1 MSKILLTLLFLPLF
15 AFAGANTVVYNVT
28 NDTVIRG
35 SLDNEQVSIASISKL
50 MTVYTVLNANQ
61 DLYENLTVVSPRT
74 TNTKLSKGMVLSRL
88 ELIKLSLISSDN
100 LAAITLSE
108 NYPGGRD
115 MFIHKMNENAV
126 LLKMY
131 DTRFVEPTGLS
142 ASNYSSVHDIVTLTK
157 TVSQYDIVKTAAINP
172 AEYVIAITYKN
183 KNKFKKNGKKIK
195 HIKQPKKQA
204 SEEKTVTSKIHT
216 HPTSTFFGHEGII
229 TIKTG
234 FTNAAGFCITM
245 LVMSNEQIYNITV
258 LGAKTKKERQLF
270 VEKSLK
276 IINA

>member
-35 SLDNEQVSIASISKL
+35 ALDNEQVSIASISKL

-61 DLYENLTVVSPRT
+61 DLNENLQVVSPKT
-74 TNTKLSKGMVLSRL
+74 SNTKLVKGMTLTRL
-88 ELIKLSLISSDN
+88 ELIRLSLISSDN

-108 NYPGGRD
+108 NYPGGKD
-115 MFIHKMNENAV
+115 MFIQKMNENAS
-126 LLKMY
+126 LLKMH

-142 ASNYSSVHDIVTLTK
+142 PLNASSVRDIVTLTK
-157 TVSQYDIVKTAAINP
+157 TVSQYDIVKTAAMTP
-172 AEYVIAITYKN
+172 VEYVLATTYRPAY
-183 KNKFKKNGKKIK
+183 KKKGKKVK
-195 HIKQPKKQA
+195 HIKQPRPRN
-204 SEEKTVTSKIHT
+204 SENAPVTAKIHT
-216 HPTSTFFGHEGII
+216 HPTSTFFGHEGIF

-245 LVMSNEQIYNITV
+245 LVVANEQVYNITV
-258 LGAKTKKERQLF
+258 LGARTKKERQRY

>member
-1 MSKILLTLLFLPLF
+1 MSKFLLTLLFLPLF
-15 AFAGANTVVYNVT
+15 AVAEANTVVYNVT

-35 SLDNEQVSIASISKL
+35 TLDDEQVSIASITKL

-61 DLYENLTVVSPRT
+61 DLHENLRVVSPRT
-74 TNTKLSKGMVLSRL
+74 TNTRLVKGMTLSRL

-100 LAAITLSE
+100 LAAITLAE
-108 NYPGGRD
+108 NYPGGKD
-115 MFIHKMNENAV
+115 VFIQKMNEHTI
-126 LLKMY
+126 LLKMH

-142 ASNYSSVHDIVTLTK
+142 ALNYSSIRDIVTLTK
-157 TVSQYDIVKTAAINP
+157 TVSQYDIVKTSAMAP
-172 AEYVIAITYKN
+172 ASYVTATKNRNIVKKKN
-183 KNKFKKNGKKIK
+183 KKKR
-195 HIKQPKKQA
+195 HIKQPKKISQ
-204 SEEKTVTSKIHT
+204 SSTVTTKIHT
-216 HPTSTFFGHEGII
+216 HPTSTYFGHEGIF

-245 LVMSNEQIYNITV
+245 LVVANEQVYNITI
-258 LGAKTKKERQLF
+258 LGAKTKRERQIL

>member
-15 AFAGANTVVYNVT
+15 AFAEANTVVYNVT

-35 SLDNEQVSIASISKL
+35 ALDNEQVSIASISKL
-50 MTVYTVLNANQ
+50 MTVYTVLHANQ
-61 DLYENLTVVSPRT
+61 DLTENLRVVSPRT
-74 TNTKLSKGMVLSRL
+74 TNTRLVKGMTLTRL

-115 MFIHKMNENAV
+115 IFIQKMNENAN
-126 LLKMY
+126 LLRMH

-142 ASNYSSVHDIVTLTK
+142 PMNSSSIRDIVTLTK
-157 TVSQYDIVKTAAINP
+157 TVSQYDIVKSAAMTPASYVTATKNRNI
-172 AEYVIAITYKN
+172 VKKKN
-183 KNKFKKNGKKIK
+183 KKKR
-195 HIKQPKKQA
+195 HIKQPKKA
-204 SEEKTVTSKIHT
+204 SESSTVTTKIHT
-216 HPTSTFFGHEGII
+216 HPTSTYFGHEGIF

-245 LVMSNEQIYNITV
+245 LVVANEQVYNITV
-258 LGAKTKKERQLF
+258 LGARTKKERQIF

>member
-1 MSKILLTLLFLPLF
+1 MRKLLLTLLFLPLF
-15 AFAGANTVVYNVT
+15 AFAEANTVVYNVT

-35 SLDNEQVSIASISKL
+35 ALDHEQVSIASISKL

-61 DLYENLTVVSPRT
+61 DLTENLRVVSPRT
-74 TNTKLSKGMVLSRL
+74 TNTRLVKGMTLSRL

-100 LAAITLSE
+100 LAAITLAE

-115 MFIHKMNENAV
+115 MFIQKMNENAS
-126 LLKMY
+126 LLRMH
-131 DTRFVEPTGLS
+131 DTRFVDPTGLS
-142 ASNYSSVHDIVTLTK
+142 PLNSSSIRDVVTLTK
-157 TVSQYDIVKTAAINP
+157 TVSQYDIVKTSAMTP
-172 AEYVIAITYKN
+172 ASYVTATKNRNILKKKN
-183 KNKFKKNGKKIK
+183 KKKH
-195 HIKQPKKQA
+195 HIKQPKKA
-204 SEEKTVTSKIHT
+204 SLSSTVTTKIHT
-216 HPTSTFFGHEGII
+216 HPTSNYFGHEGIF

-245 LVMSNEQIYNITV
+245 LVVANEQVYNITV
-258 LGAKTKKERQLF
+258 LGARTKKERQRY

>member
-15 AFAGANTVVYNVT
+15 AFAEANTVVYNVT

-35 SLDNEQVSIASISKL
+35 ALDNEQVSIASISKL

-61 DLYENLTVVSPRT
+61 DLNENLRVVSPRT
-74 TNTKLSKGMVLSRL
+74 TNTRLVKGMTLSRL

-100 LAAITLSE
+100 LAAITLAE
-108 NYPGGRD
+108 NYPGGKV
-115 MFIHKMNENAV
+115 MFIQKMNENAT
-126 LLKMY
+126 LLKMH

-157 TVSQYDIVKTAAINP
+157 TVSQYDVVKTAAMAP
-172 AEYVIAITYKN
+172 AGYVTATKN
-183 KNKFKKNGKKIK
+183 RNVFKKKGKKK
-195 HIKQPKKQA
+195 RHIKQPKKA
-204 SEEKTVTSKIHT
+204 SQSSTITTRIHT
-216 HPTSTFFGHEGII
+216 HPTSTYFGHEGIF

-245 LVMSNEQIYNITV
+245 LVVANEQVYNITV
-258 LGAKTKKERQLF
+258 LGAKTKKERQIY